1 MDFTAIIKTVA
12 PWIGTALGG
21 PLGGMAV
28 TAAANALGLT
38 EKTTDAIKAAV
49 SGATPEQL
57 LALKEADQNFELQM
71 KALGFANIKDLEA
84 IAAADR
90 DSARKLQM
98 ASPSIVP
105 AVLSIIVTVGFFGVL
120 ISMMKGWLTTDSSDA
135 LLLMLGS
142 LGTAWTGVMA
152 FWFGTTRQSENK
164 TTMLAAAPSVK

>member
-1 MDFTAIIKTVA
+1 MDFKDIIKTVA

-28 TAAANALGLT
+28 KAAADALGLSDST
-38 EKTTDAIKAAV
+38 ADAIKAAV
-49 SGATPEQL
+49 SGATPDQL
-57 LALKEADQNFELQM
+57 LALKEADQNFQIQM
-71 KALGFANIKDLEA
+71 QTLGFANIKDLEA

-90 DSARKLQM
+90 DSARKMQI
-98 ASPSIVP
+98 ASPSFMP
-105 AVLSIIVTVGFFGVL
+105 AVLSAVITIGFLGIL
-120 ISMMKGWLTTDSSDA
+120 IGMMAGKLTTDSSDA

-164 TTMLAAAPSVK
+164 TSMLAAAPPAK